1 MRFARRPNIARSST
15 DRQNHQRRVT
25 FDCAEEC
32 AIVSY
37 NLPGCRKVRVA
48 GLCSNPQVPEYLSER
63 NPATCTVSTYS
74 KPPGSARRI
83 FLSGEECCGGGAGCR
98 PYHPLRSCFHGTIQS
113 KRPSHSHFLTVDLKR
128 RGVALDYKHAV
139 SSFLLPD
146 ILLDTEHRLQV
157 KHDAPC
163 HYEYF
168 TPYRLGCSLSH
179 PSCS

>member
-1 MRFARRPNIARSST
+1 MRFARRPNIARSSS

-63 NPATCTVSTYS
+63 NPATRTVSTYS

-98 PYHPLRSCFHGTIQS
+98 PYHQLRSWVSQFQLPRR
-113 KRPSHSHFLTVDLKR
+113 RPTSQNIRHPRRPLLTVSR
-128 RGVALDYKHAV
+128 ISVR
-139 SSFLLPD
+139 PN
-146 ILLDTEHRLQV
+146 HRPPTTV
-157 KHDAPC
+157 
-163 HYEYF
+163 
-168 TPYRLGCSLSH
+168 
-179 PSCS
+179 